1 MAPRGKSLAVAQ
13 LAALQHAPGRK
24 ARPMELKGEVRIEAP
39 RDRVWTALTDP
50 EVLARSIDGVERLE
64 AAGDNRF
71 EGSLKAK
78 VGPVRATFSGT
89 VELSN
94 IDPPNGYTLSGEGS
108 GGVAGF
114 AKGSAD
120 VALEDTGDGATLLR
134 YVARSQVGGKLAQLG
149 SRLIEGAAKGY
160 AEGFFKNF
168 KAIVEAPAA
177 AAPAAPGAGAEPE
190 AAPAAEDVEATL
202 ATEER
207 TGGIPPLVWAGVL
220 AIVILLLVAWLLRS

>member
-1 MAPRGKSLAVAQ
+1 MCSLPRCSMRLAGKATL
-13 LAALQHAPGRK
+13 
-24 ARPMELKGEVRIEAP
+24 MELKGEVRIEAP
-39 RDRVWTALTDP
+39 RERVWAALNDP
-50 EVLARSIDGVERLE
+50 DILARSIDGVERLE
-64 AAGDNRF
+64 AVGDNRF

-89 VELSN
+89 VALSN
-94 IDPPNGYTLSGEGS
+94 LDPPNGYTLSGEGS

-120 VALEDTGDGATLLR
+120 VTLEDAGDGATLLR
-134 YVARSQVGGKLAQLG
+134 YLARSQVGGKLAQLG
-149 SRLIEGAAKGY
+149 SRLVEGAAKGY
-160 AEGFFKNF
+160 ADSFFQNF
-168 KAIVEAPAA
+168 RAIVEAPA
-177 AAPAAPGAGAEPE
+177 E
-190 AAPAAEDVEATL
+190 AAPPAVAEAADPVAEDVEARI